1 MFAPSNIF
9 RSTFKVLST
18 LKLFVKLLRKFI
30 LYILYILYFK
40 TKSQKQDVFD

>member
-30 LYILYILYFK
+30 LYILYIYFK
-40 TKSQKQDVFD
+40 TKNQKQDVFD